1 MESNWIRTIDGPH
14 WNESETMESVH
25 VQHTRTKVNFNVYRL
40 AQPIYYISRLFGL
53 LPFTLQCNDNGAE
66 KCVTVTI
73 FDQIWFAIALS
84 WYAVLS
90 GLCIVVSLI
99 DYINEATVFLH
110 MASIFLLFVGLSHGV
125 FSIAKN
131 MLQRHQFGCILNDL
145 FVCDTEFHAM
155 GMPVDHQRQYK
166 LLIIILVLFFACTT
180 VFVAITAYSF
190 HEYHVRGS
198 TLLMIMMHQTHRKQW
213 ISLWMSSF
221 IRWIYWRYTI
231 DFISST
237 KYCS

>member
-1 MESNWIRTIDGPH
+1 MCRIETNR
-14 WNESETMESVH
+14 ETMESVH

-53 LPFTLQCNDNGAE
+53 LPFTLQCDDNGAV

-73 FDQIWFAIALS
+73 FDKIWFAIALS

-99 DYINEATVFLH
+99 DYINEASVFLH

-145 FVCDTEFHAM
+145 FVCDTEFQAM
-155 GMPVDHQRQYK
+155 GMPVNHQRQYK

-180 VFVAITAYSF
+180 LFVAITAYTF
-190 HEYHVRGS
+190 HEYHERDSTFGMSMFYGS
-198 TLLMIMMHQTHRKQW
+198 YASKTMNLTMNVIVYTLNLLALHHRFHLINKILQL
-213 ISLWMSSF
+213 SEDHRMQ
-221 IRWIYWRYTI
+221 
-231 DFISST
+231 
-237 KYCS
+237 